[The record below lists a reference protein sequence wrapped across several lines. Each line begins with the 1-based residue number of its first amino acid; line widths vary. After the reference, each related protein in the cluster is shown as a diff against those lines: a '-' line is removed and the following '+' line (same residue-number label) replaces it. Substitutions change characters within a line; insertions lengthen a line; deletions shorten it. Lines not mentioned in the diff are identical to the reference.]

1 MLHEFAA
8 RGSIARTAEALGYT
22 PSAVSQQLAVLERE
36 AGTPLLDRTARSAG
50 LTAAGRRLAVH
61 AERILAMV
69 EEAESDLS
77 AQAAQPCGR
86 VVVTAFPSA
95 AVAFAPALAR
105 SLRAHPKL
113 SLLLREADPA
123 EGLQLVRSGEVEAA
137 IVDDWTGALGSRY
150 QPPGH
155 ASMDGDAA
163 GADHGQGVLSY
174 YHLVR
179 DPLVLV
185 VARDHPAANPDLPV
199 DLRALRNEPWLAA
212 PSGEPSRQATDR
224 LLAAVG
230 LTPPV
235 PSEFEG
241 LGTVANLV
249 ARGLGIAIMPRLA
262 VGAYERRLVV
272 RELPA
277 GLDLARDVFAVARTA
292 SVARPSVA
300 VIVSALRGAAGRS
313 RTGPG
318 RPVTLR
324 SSKSCVSVRAA
335 RERRAAKPLLPCDLM
350 DHELNLDAD
359 GAVADRRAHR
369 HRLRQRRGEP
379 AGRRD
384 RAGPGAAAA
393 PDGDRLGNTL
403 VARTSLGRQ
412 ERVVLAGHI
421 DTVPLAGNVPSSF
434 NPERTRLTGCGTSD
448 MKSGVAVQLR
458 LAAGLTGSRPNA
470 PPAT

>member
-77 AQAAQPCGR
+77 AQAAEPSGR

-137 IVDDWTGALGSRY
+137 IVDDWTGRLSALVAS
-150 QPPGH
+150 PPGH
-155 ASMDGDAA
+155 ASTDGDGAS
-163 GADHGQGVLSY
+163 ADHGQGVLSY

-300 VIVSALRGAAGRS
+300 VIVSALRGAARS
-313 RTGPG
+313 I
-318 RPVTLR
+318 
-324 SSKSCVSVRAA
+324 S
-335 RERRAAKPLLPCDLM
+335 
-350 DHELNLDAD
+350 H
-359 GAVADRRAHR
+359 
-369 HRLRQRRGEP
+369 
-379 AGRRD
+379 
-384 RAGPGAAAA
+384 RAGSTR
-393 PDGDRLGNTL
+393 DT
-403 VARTSLGRQ
+403 Q
-412 ERVVLAGHI
+412 ELQ
-421 DTVPLAGNVPSSF
+421 
-434 NPERTRLTGCGTSD
+434 E
-448 MKSGVAVQLR
+448 LR
-458 LAAGLTGSRPNA
+458 EP
-470 PPAT
+470 